1 VDISCVTHGKN
12 MNLSV
17 VFDRLSSTCINS
29 PFPSCPKHPFQSEAK
44 YEAIVMKMISYSH
57 VNKTHFHKTGFALS
71 LVLKTRYFV
80 TRKWSIL
87 SVFRC
92 GG

>member
-1 VDISCVTHGKN
+1 MEKK
-12 MNLSV
+12 MNQLV

-29 PFPSCPKHPFQSEAK
+29 PFPSCPKPPFQSEAK

-57 VNKTHFHKTGFALS
+57 ASKTHFHKRGFALS
-71 LVLKTRYFV
+71 LVLKTRYFG
-80 TRKWSIL
+80 TRRWSIL